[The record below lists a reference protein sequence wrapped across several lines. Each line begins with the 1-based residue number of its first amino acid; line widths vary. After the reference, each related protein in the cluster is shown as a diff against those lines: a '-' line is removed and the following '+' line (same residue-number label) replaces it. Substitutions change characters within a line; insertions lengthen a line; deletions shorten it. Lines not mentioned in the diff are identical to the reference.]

1 MPEINIKF
9 KQTLSFL
16 VGITIIFFMFSC
28 ESNYTPKPR
37 GYFRID
43 FPEKK
48 YIPFDS
54 TFPYRFE
61 RPVYTSI
68 TDDPISP
75 EEKYWINL
83 NFLPFKATVH
93 FSYKKVNGNLITYL
107 EDSHK
112 MVSKHIP
119 KADAIYDSLVI
130 DRKNNVFGLI
140 YKIEGSGAA
149 SPYQFFLTDSISNFV
164 RGALYFNTVP
174 NNDSLEPVINFI
186 TDDIEHLIKTFRWK
200 NIGQS
205 EKQ

>member
-1 MPEINIKF
+1 MPETKF
-9 KQTLSFL
+9 NFKLTLSFL
-16 VGITIIFFMFSC
+16 IVAIIILFMFSC

-43 FPEKK
+43 FPEKE

-54 TFPYRFE
+54 TFPFGFE
-61 RPVYTSI
+61 RPVYTNI
-68 TDDPISP
+68 TNDPISP

-83 NFLPFKATVH
+83 NFLPFNATLH
-93 FSYKKVNGNLITYL
+93 ISYKKVNGNLITYL

-119 KADAIYDSLVI
+119 KADAIFDSLII

-149 SPYQFFLTDSISNFV
+149 SPYQFFLTDSVSNFV

-186 TDDIEHLIKTFRWK
+186 TDDIEHLIESFHWK
-200 NIGQS
+200 NIDQS
-205 EKQ
+205 EKR